1 MQNIAKTL
9 KGDTMEPNYI
19 QKTEEHFP
27 HLTKGLKKV
36 ANHLLND
43 PIIFAIHPAK
53 KIGSIIGVSET
64 MVIRFCSS
72 IGYKGFSM
80 LQNEIRKHLLKL
92 SQHQANDIT
101 ESEGTSRFIEDIKND
116 IRVLTKNLESLEVEG
131 FQSIVETLMDSERI
145 VIAGY
150 YQSYTFA
157 HWLLF
162 NINYILGNASL
173 YRPETDARVLEFL
186 PEKSCVFVFSFYR
199 YAVDT
204 IKFAEEAKKKGIKV
218 IAFTDSR
225 VAPIV
230 EFADYLILANFQNES
245 ILRKGPITLSII
257 NSILHE
263 LVRRVDQI
271 GQVPKNFK
279 YYITEGEQE

>member
-1 MQNIAKTL
+1 
-9 KGDTMEPNYI
+9 MEPTFIRN
-19 QKTEEHFP
+19 TEEHFP

-64 MVIRFCSS
+64 MVIRFCNS
-72 IGYKGFSM
+72 IGYEGFST
-80 LQNEIRKHLLKL
+80 LQKDIRKHLLNL
-92 SQHQANDIT
+92 SQNQASNLN
-101 ESEGTSRFIEDIKND
+101 EKNEGTSHFIEDIKND
-116 IRVLTKNLESLEVEG
+116 IRVLTKNIESLEVES
-131 FQSIVETLMDSERI
+131 FESIVETLMGSERI

-173 YRPETDARVLEFL
+173 FRPETDARVLEFM

-204 IKFAEEAKKKGIKV
+204 IKFAQEAKEKGVKV

-230 EFADYLILANFQNES
+230 EFADYVILANFQNES

-263 LVRRVDQI
+263 LVRRVDEI
-271 GQVPKNFK
+271 GEVPQNIK
-279 YYITEGEQE
+279 YFITEGEQE